1 MVSLLAVFAVVLTLD
16 FLLLRYR
23 LLHVMQIPCEPLK
36 NRKRKQSALLILM
49 SNSIII
55 GSYENHGEEKYR
67 LV

>member
-23 LLHVMQIPCEPLK
+23 LLHVMQIPYEPLK

-49 SNSIII
+49 SDSIII
-55 GSYENHGEEKYR
+55 SSY
-67 LV
+67 